1 MKKMIFA
8 TIVIAS
14 MLAVSCTSKESDNA
28 TVPTTDTT
36 TVVTDTTVSTTTVTP
51 TESTK
56 TVTPASK

>member
-8 TIVIAS
+8 AIVTAS

-28 TVPTTDTT
+28 TVPT